1 LYELWHG
8 LHGLAD
14 FENAGEAIAA
24 VMIANVAAIRSNAIV
39 FVLLLYLSFILSRPY
54 IPF

>member
-1 LYELWHG
+1 M
-8 LHGLAD
+8 AD
-14 FENAGEAIAA
+14 FENAGEAMAA

-54 IPF
+54 IHVLRLLVF